1 MELQIKEEFSLL
13 LVHFN
18 YCLVSEDGMET
29 LRKTIQ
35 VVSRKLNE
43 KSASIGIQ
51 AIIIKLE
58 AFKPLRLQ
66 VL

>member
-1 MELQIKEEFSLL
+1 ML
-13 LVHFN
+13 LVNFN

-51 AIIIKLE
+51 AIVIKLE